1 MRGRSHCVAFMLL
14 FSAAVCNARAETD
27 GATPAFTNVPELA
40 SGFRSLYIQNFTEAR
55 EKFSSWET
63 QHPDEPFGEVAVAA
77 SYLFEEFYRQDVLS
91 SDFFLNEKRFL
102 HGIEGKP
109 DAARMKSFQEAI
121 RLART
126 LARRRLEKDER
137 DPEALFALALS
148 SGMES
153 DADMILKKEHIEALK
168 RLKEANEQAKRLL
181 AEQPDANDAYVALGA
196 ANYIIGSLSGGTRF
210 LLRFGGIHGD
220 KKLGMEQLGKT
231 IESGRYLK
239 PFAKILLALAAR
251 RQKQNDL
258 AQKLLRELSEEFP
271 ESPLYAAE
279 YAKAMGWPIPA
290 QMHPGGFS
298 CGLSRC
304 PFPE

>member
-1 MRGRSHCVAFMLL
+1 MRWISHSVAFLL
-14 FSAAVCNARAETD
+14 LLSAAVCGPRAGD
-27 GATPAFTNVPELA
+27 DANSPAFINVPELT
-40 SGFRSLYIQNFTEAR
+40 SGFHSLYLQNFTEAR
-55 EKFSSWET
+55 EKFSGWES
-63 QHPDEPFGEVAVAA
+63 QHPDEPLGDVALAA
-77 SYLFEEFYRQDVLS
+77 SYLFEEFYRQGVLS

-109 DAARMKSFQEAI
+109 DPARMKSFQEAI
-121 RLART
+121 RQARKLARH
-126 LARRRLEKDER
+126 RLEKDAR
-137 DPEALFALALS
+137 DPEGLFAQALS
-148 SGMES
+148 AGMES

-168 RLKEANEQAKRLL
+168 RLKEANEHAKQLL
-181 AEQPDANDAYVALGA
+181 AEQPDASDAYVALGA

-231 IESGRYLK
+231 IENGRYLR

-279 YAKAMGWPIPA
+279 YAKALGRPIPA
-290 QMHPGGFS
+290 QLHP
-298 CGLSRC
+298 
-304 PFPE
+304 

>member
-1 MRGRSHCVAFMLL
+1 MRWRSYSVAILLL
-14 FSAAVCNARAETD
+14 FSAAACDARAVAD
-27 GATPAFTNVPELA
+27 AATPAFTNVPELV
-40 SGFRSLYIQNFTEAR
+40 SGFQSLYLQNFAEAR
-55 EKFSSWET
+55 EKFSNWEA
-63 QHPDEPFGEVAVAA
+63 QHQDEPFGEVAIAA

-109 DAARMKSFQEAI
+109 DPARMKSFQEAI
-121 RLART
+121 QIARKLARQ
-126 LARRRLEKDER
+126 RLEKDQH
-137 DPEALFALALS
+137 DPEGLFAMALS
-148 SGMES
+148 AGMES

-168 RLKEANEQAKRLL
+168 RLKEATEHAKQLL

-210 LLRFGGIHGD
+210 ILRFGGIHGD
-220 KKLGMEQLGKT
+220 KKLGMGQLGKT

-251 RQKQNDL
+251 RQKQDDL
-258 AQKLLRELSEEFP
+258 ARKLLRELSEEFP

-279 YAKAMGWPIPA
+279 YAKALGRPIPA
-290 QMHPGGFS
+290 QMHP
-298 CGLSRC
+298 
-304 PFPE
+304 

>member
-1 MRGRSHCVAFMLL
+1 MRWGSHRAAILLL
-14 FSAAVCNARAETD
+14 FSAAVSDARAETD
-27 GATPAFTNVPELA
+27 GASPAFTNVPELV
-40 SGFRSLYIQNFTEAR
+40 SGFQSLYLQNFAEAR
-55 EKFSSWET
+55 DKFSGWET

-121 RLART
+121 RLARK
-126 LARRRLEKDER
+126 LARQRLEKDAH
-137 DPEALFALALS
+137 DPEGLFALALS
-148 SGMES
+148 AGMES
-153 DADMILKKEHIEALK
+153 DADMILKKEHVEALK
-168 RLKEANEQAKRLL
+168 RLKEANEHAKQLL
-181 AEQPDANDAYVALGA
+181 AEQPEANDAYVALGA

-210 LLRFGGIHGD
+210 ILRFGGIHGD

-231 IESGRYLK
+231 IENGRYLK

-271 ESPLYAAE
+271 QSALYATE
-279 YAKAMGWPIPA
+279 YAKAMGQPIPA
-290 QMHPGGFS
+290 RMSP
-298 CGLSRC
+298 SRDRT
-304 PFPE
+304 PLE

>member
-1 MRGRSHCVAFMLL
+1 MRWQSHTVAILLL
-14 FSAAVCNARAETD
+14 FSAAACDARAEAD
-27 GATPAFTNVPELA
+27 AATPAFTNVPELV
-40 SGFRSLYIQNFTEAR
+40 SGFQSLYLQNFAAAR
-55 EKFSSWET
+55 EKFSNWEI
-63 QHPDEPFGEVAVAA
+63 QHQDEPFGEVAIAA

-109 DAARMKSFQEAI
+109 DPARMKSFQEAI
-121 RLART
+121 QIARKLARQ
-126 LARRRLEKDER
+126 RLEKDQH
-137 DPEALFALALS
+137 DPEGLFAMALS
-148 SGMES
+148 AGMES

-168 RLKEANEQAKRLL
+168 RLKEANEHAKQLL

-210 LLRFGGIHGD
+210 ILRFGGIHGD
-220 KKLGMEQLGKT
+220 KKLGMEQLAKT

-251 RQKQNDL
+251 RQKQDDL
-258 AQKLLRELSEEFP
+258 ARRLLRELSEEFP

-279 YAKAMGWPIPA
+279 YAKALGRPIPA
-290 QMHPGGFS
+290 QMHP
-298 CGLSRC
+298 
-304 PFPE
+304 

>member
-1 MRGRSHCVAFMLL
+1 MRWRSHTVAILLL
-14 FSAAVCNARAETD
+14 FSAAACDARAEAD
-27 GATPAFTNVPELA
+27 AATPAFTNVPELV
-40 SGFRSLYIQNFTEAR
+40 SGFQSLYLQNFAEAR
-55 EKFSSWET
+55 EKFSNWET
-63 QHPDEPFGEVAVAA
+63 QHQDEPFGEVAIAA
-77 SYLFEEFYRQDVLS
+77 SYLFEEFYRQDILS

-109 DAARMKSFQEAI
+109 DPARMKSFQEAI
-121 RLART
+121 QIARKLARQ
-126 LARRRLEKDER
+126 RLEKDQH
-137 DPEALFALALS
+137 DPEGLFAMALS
-148 SGMES
+148 AGMES

-168 RLKEANEQAKRLL
+168 RLKEANEHAKQLL

-210 LLRFGGIHGD
+210 ILRFGGIHGD

-251 RQKQNDL
+251 RQKQDDL
-258 AQKLLRELSEEFP
+258 ARKLLRELSEEFP

-279 YAKAMGWPIPA
+279 YAKALGRPIPA
-290 QMHPGGFS
+290 QMHP
-298 CGLSRC
+298 
-304 PFPE
+304 